1 MTKNIQSLVERNH
14 YNSIWYKY
22 FILSNIF
29 LLGTDR
35 KDNKIGR
42 RK

>member
-1 MTKNIQSLVERNH
+1 MTKNIQFLVERNH
-14 YNSIWYKY
+14 YNNIWYKY

-29 LLGTDR
+29 LLGIDR